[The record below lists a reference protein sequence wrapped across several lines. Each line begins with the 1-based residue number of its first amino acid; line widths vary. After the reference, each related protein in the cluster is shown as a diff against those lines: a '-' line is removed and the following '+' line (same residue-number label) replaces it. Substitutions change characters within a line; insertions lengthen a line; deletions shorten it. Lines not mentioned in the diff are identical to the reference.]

1 MSIQS
6 SGEYQDRG
14 LELLLADNA
23 AAALAVFEEGARKFP
38 GDAELDLGRALTL
51 NRLGEF
57 VRASEILEGL
67 RGTPTQIEDVLTGL
81 VEAYLGRFMIMRAK
95 AAAQDAADGP
105 AKHDAETLCRL
116 GRAFYMKKRYRDAV
130 PFYER
135 TAELA
140 PQWGEAWFGL
150 GACQWALAHPAG
162 AEAALR
168 RAVELEPTDWQAR
181 QFLGC
186 VLHDLGRKKDAREML
201 EAVPLNVSWQKPAL
215 ERMVAMAWWPED
227 AGKRRQMESL
237 WKRVMGGAPGCGTLD
252 VLEEVSRKM
261 EFKPSP

>member
-14 LELLLADNA
+14 LELLLADSVEE
-23 AAALAVFEEGARKFP
+23 ALTVFEEGARKFP
-38 GDAELDLGRALTL
+38 GDAELNLGKALTL

-57 VRASEILEGL
+57 VRACEILEGL
-67 RGTPTQIEDVLTGL
+67 RGTHAQVEDVLSGL
-81 VEAYLGRFMIMRAK
+81 VEAYLGRGMTAQAK
-95 AAAQDAADGP
+95 AAARDAWNGP
-105 AKHDAETLCRL
+105 ARHDAETLCRL
-116 GRAFYMKKRYRDAV
+116 GRAFYMRKHYDDAL

-135 TAELA
+135 AAELS
-140 PQWGEAWFGL
+140 PKWGEAWFGL
-150 GACQWALAHPAG
+150 GACQWALSHAAG

-168 RAVELEPTDWQAR
+168 RVVELEPRDWQAR

-215 ERMVAMAWWPED
+215 ERMVAMAWWPQD
-227 AGKRRQMESL
+227 AEKRKQMESL
-237 WKRVMGGAPGCGTLD
+237 WKIAMGGAPSRGAMD
-252 VLEEVSRKM
+252 VLEEVCRKM
-261 EFKPSP
+261 EILP

>member
-14 LELLLADNA
+14 LKLLLADNA
-23 AAALAVFEEGARKFP
+23 EKALAIFEEGARKFP
-38 GDAELDLGRALTL
+38 GDAELNLGRALTL

-67 RGTPTQIEDVLTGL
+67 RRASMQIEDVLTGL
-81 VEAYLGRFMIMRAK
+81 VEAYLGRGMTAQAK
-95 AAAQDAADGP
+95 AAAKDAADGP
-105 AKHDAETLCRL
+105 AKHDAETLGRL
-116 GRAFYMKKRYRDAV
+116 GRAFYMKKRYRDAL

-135 TAELA
+135 AAELA
-140 PQWGEAWFGL
+140 PTWGEAWFGL
-150 GACQWALAHPAG
+150 GACQWALRSSAG

-168 RAVELEPTDWQAR
+168 RAVEVEPEDWQAR

-201 EAVPLNVSWQKPAL
+201 ETVPLDVSWQKPAL
-215 ERMVAMAWWPED
+215 ERMVAMAWWPQD
-227 AGKRRQMESL
+227 AEKRRQLESL
-237 WKRVMGGAPGCGTLD
+237 WQNATGGASGRGAMD

-261 EFKPSP
+261 EFKP

>member
-14 LELLLADNA
+14 LELLLGDSAEE
-23 AAALAVFEEGARKFP
+23 ALAVFEEGTRKFP
-38 GDAELDLGRALTL
+38 GDAELNLGKALTL

-57 VRASEILEGL
+57 VRACEILEGL
-67 RGTPTQIEDVLTGL
+67 RGTSTQTEDVLSGL
-81 VEAYLGRFMIMRAK
+81 VEAYLGRGMIAQAK
-95 AAAQDAADGP
+95 AAAKDATDGP

-116 GRAFYMKKRYRDAV
+116 GRLFYMKKRSRDALS
-130 PFYER
+130 FYER
-135 TAELA
+135 AAEQA
-140 PQWGEAWFGL
+140 PKWGEAWFGL
-150 GACQWALAHPAG
+150 GACQWAQSHPAG

-168 RAVELEPTDWQAR
+168 RAVELDPEDWQAR

-201 EAVPLNVSWQKPAL
+201 EAVPLTVSWQKPAL
-215 ERMVAMAWWPED
+215 ERMVAMAWWPQD
-227 AGKRRQMESL
+227 AEKRKQMESL
-237 WKRVMGGAPGCGTLD
+237 WKSVMGGAPGHGAID

-261 EFKPSP
+261 EFKP

>member
-14 LELLLADNA
+14 LALLLADSA
-23 AAALAVFEEGARKFP
+23 EEALAVFEEGSRKFP
-38 GDAELDLGRALTL
+38 GDAELNLGRALAL
-51 NRLGEF
+51 NRLGEHA
-57 VRASEILEGL
+57 RASEILEGL
-67 RGTPTQIEDVLTGL
+67 RAISAQSEDVLSGL
-81 VEAYLGRFMIMRAK
+81 VEAYLGRGMMARAK
-95 AAAQDAADGP
+95 AAAKDAADGP

-116 GRAFYMKKRYRDAV
+116 GRLFYMKKSSRDAL

-135 TAELA
+135 AAELA
-140 PQWGEAWFGL
+140 PKWGEAWFGL
-150 GACQWALAHPAG
+150 GACQWALCHPAG

-168 RAVELEPTDWQAR
+168 RAVELEPADWQAR

-186 VLHDLGRKKDAREML
+186 VLHDLGRKKDAREIL

-215 ERMVAMAWWPED
+215 ERMVAMAWWPKD
-227 AGKRRQMESL
+227 AEKRRQMESL
-237 WKRVMGGAPGCGTLD
+237 WKSVMGGVPGRGTMD

-261 EFKPSP
+261 EFKN

>member
-14 LELLLADNA
+14 LELLLADSA
-23 AAALAVFEEGARKFP
+23 EEALAIFEEGARKFP
-38 GDAELDLGRALTL
+38 GDAELNLGRALTL

-57 VRASEILEGL
+57 VRASEILESL
-67 RGTPTQIEDVLTGL
+67 RGTSAQSEDVLTGL
-81 VEAYLGRFMIMRAK
+81 VEAYLGRGMTASAK
-95 AAAQDAADGP
+95 AAAKDAMDGP
-105 AKHDAETLCRL
+105 AKHDSETLCRL
-116 GRAFYMKKRYRDAV
+116 GRVFYMKKRYRDAV

-135 TAELA
+135 AAELA
-140 PQWGEAWFGL
+140 PKWGEAWFGL
-150 GACQWALAHPAG
+150 GACQWVLGHAAG

-168 RAVELEPTDWQAR
+168 RAVDLEPSDWQAR

-201 EAVPLNVSWQKPAL
+201 ESVPLNVSWQRPAL
-215 ERMVAMAWWPED
+215 ERMVAMAWWPQD
-227 AGKRRQMESL
+227 AEKRREMESL
-237 WKRVMGGAPGCGTLD
+237 WKSVMGGAPGRGAMD

-261 EFKPSP
+261 EIKP

>member
-23 AAALAVFEEGARKFP
+23 EAALAIFEEGARKFP
-38 GDAELDLGRALTL
+38 GDAELNLGRALTL
-51 NRLGEF
+51 NRLSEY

-67 RGTPTQIEDVLTGL
+67 RGTSTQIEDVLSGL
-81 VEAYLGRFMIMRAK
+81 VEAYLGRGMFVQAK
-95 AAAQDAADGP
+95 AAAKDASDGP

-116 GRAFYMKKRYRDAV
+116 GRLFYMKKRSGEAL

-135 TAELA
+135 AAEIS
-140 PQWGEAWFGL
+140 PKWGEAWFGL
-150 GACQWALAHPAG
+150 GACQWSQSHPD

-168 RAVELEPTDWQAR
+168 RAVELDPEDWQAR

-186 VLHDLGRKKDAREML
+186 VLHDLGQKKEAREIL

-215 ERMVAMAWWPED
+215 ERMVAMAWWPQD
-227 AGKRRQMESL
+227 AVKRQQMESL
-237 WKRVMGGAPGCGTLD
+237 WKGVMGGAPGRGAMD
-252 VLEEVSRKM
+252 ILEEVSRKM
-261 EFKPSP
+261 EFKP

>member
-14 LELLLADNA
+14 LELLLADNPEE
-23 AAALAVFEEGARKFP
+23 ALAVFEEGARKFP
-38 GDAELDLGRALTL
+38 GDAELNLGRALTL

-57 VRASEILEGL
+57 VRAGEILEGL

-81 VEAYLGRFMIMRAK
+81 TESYLGRGMVVQARAIAQE
-95 AAAQDAADGP
+95 AAEGP

-116 GRAFYMKKRYRDAV
+116 GRVFYAKKRFGDAE

-135 TAELA
+135 AAELS
-140 PQWGEAWFGL
+140 PKWGEAWFGL
-150 GACQWALAHPAG
+150 GACQWAMHHAAG

-168 RAVELEPTDWQAR
+168 RAVELEPEDWQAR

-186 VLHDLGRKKDAREML
+186 LLHDMGRKNDARTML
-201 EAVPLNVSWQKPAL
+201 EKVPLNVPWQKPAL
-215 ERMVAMAWWPED
+215 ERMVAMAWWPKEPER
-227 AGKRRQMESL
+227 KQQMETL
-237 WKRVMGGAPGCGTLD
+237 WRDVMGGAPRGGGVMD

-261 EFKPSP
+261 EAK